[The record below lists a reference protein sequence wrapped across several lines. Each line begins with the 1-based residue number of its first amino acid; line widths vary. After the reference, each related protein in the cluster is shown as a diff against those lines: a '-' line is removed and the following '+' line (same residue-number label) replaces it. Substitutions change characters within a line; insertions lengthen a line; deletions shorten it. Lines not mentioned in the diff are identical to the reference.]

1 MVILG
6 VATEH
11 CSSAALMINGNIIGA
26 IQEERL
32 TKCKNQVAFPKKAI
46 DELIKIHLDGD
57 VSKIDQVVFG
67 GTISDPY
74 ATFLDRH
81 SNFSVKQHIQENKEL
96 WHPYFYKCNNQNERD
111 VLASSYWKEKI
122 SLNESPNKNHNFD
135 FSFLTE
141 KPWAETIEL
150 YSKVIR
156 PERIL
161 ALHDWTGVPKLFDH
175 HLCHAYYA
183 YFGVN
188 TEHNLKKDIIFTAD
202 GWGDGRNWT
211 VHVPDARGQGLIELS
226 SGNTNLVARIY
237 RFTTLILGMKP
248 NEHEYKVMG
257 LAPYSKS
264 QAHIN
269 KVINIYNDILDFEN
283 GSFISRNALK
293 DSYFDLKQRLEGHRF
308 DNIAA
313 GLQSWSEQVTYK
325 WMSYWIKQSNR
336 SNVFFSGGLSMNI
349 KANGYILNQ
358 PEIDKLYIAASG
370 GDESLSIGACFA
382 QYSMTQKPKKLE
394 SIYLG
399 SEETDHWSDRLNET
413 SMSISEFIEIPNT
426 TDDDI
431 AKLLENG
438 EIIARCCGKSEFGA
452 RALGSRSILASPVNS
467 DVIREIN
474 DAIKNRDFWMPFT
487 PSILDEY
494 TSDYLIDLK
503 GCVSE
508 YMTIGF
514 ESTTLARQEIPAALH
529 PADFSV
535 RPQKVKKNLSPGYWK
550 LINAFRERTGI
561 AALLNTSLNLH
572 GEPMNYSAA
581 DAARTVAKSAL
592 NILQLSE
599 GLLIVK
605 RDSENKVMN
614 ILRR

>member
-11 CSSAALMINGNIIGA
+11 CSSAALMINGKIIGA

-46 DELIKIHLDGD
+46 DELIKIHLGGD
-57 VSKIDQVVFG
+57 IKKIDQVVFG

-81 SNFSVKQHIQENKEL
+81 SNFSVKQHVQENYDF
-96 WHPYFYKCNNQNERD
+96 WYPYFYECCNKKERNA
-111 VLASSYWKEKI
+111 LASNYWKEQI
-122 SLNESPNKNHNFD
+122 NSNISPNKNHNFD
-135 FSFLTE
+135 FSFLGE

-150 YSKVIR
+150 YSKLIR
-156 PERIL
+156 PERMATIYN
-161 ALHDWTGVPKLFDH
+161 WEGIPKLYDH

-188 TEHNLKKDIIFTAD
+188 VDHDAENDIVFTAD

-211 VHVPDARGQGLIELS
+211 VHIPDKTGQKLIELS

-257 LAPYSKS
+257 LAPYSNS
-264 QAHIN
+264 QSHIN
-269 KVINIYNDILDFEN
+269 EVISVYNDILDFEN
-283 GSFISRNALK
+283 GNFISRKALK
-293 DSYFDLKQRLEGHRF
+293 DSYFDLKKRLEGFRF

-313 GLQSWSEQVTYK
+313 GLQSWSEQVTWK
-325 WMSYWIKQSNR
+325 WMSYWIKKNKR

-358 PEIDKLYIAASG
+358 SDIDKLYVAASG

-382 QYSMTQKPKKLE
+382 QCANTETPKQLE
-394 SIYLG
+394 SVYLG
-399 SEETDHWSDRLNET
+399 SKNTDHWSDRLNET
-413 SMSISEFIEIPNT
+413 SLSASDFIEVPNISN
-426 TDDDI
+426 DDI

-438 EIIARCCGKSEFGA
+438 EIIARCTGKSEFGA
-452 RALGSRSILASPVNS
+452 RALGARSIIASPRNS
-467 DVIREIN
+467 DVVKEIN

-487 PSILDEY
+487 PSILEEY
-494 TSDYLIDLK
+494 VSDYLVDPK

-508 YMTIGF
+508 SMTIGF
-514 ESTTLARQEIPAALH
+514 ESTPLAHQDIPAALH

-535 RPQKVKKNLSPGYWK
+535 RPQKVSKNLNPSYWE
-550 LINAFRERTGI
+550 LIEAFRKRTGI
-561 AALLNTSLNLH
+561 SCLLNTSLNLH
-572 GEPMNYSAA
+572 GEPMNYSQA

-592 NILQLSE
+592 NILQLSDC
-599 GLLIVK
+599 LIIVK
-605 RDSENKVMN
+605 CEMEERIREIIS
-614 ILRR
+614 L